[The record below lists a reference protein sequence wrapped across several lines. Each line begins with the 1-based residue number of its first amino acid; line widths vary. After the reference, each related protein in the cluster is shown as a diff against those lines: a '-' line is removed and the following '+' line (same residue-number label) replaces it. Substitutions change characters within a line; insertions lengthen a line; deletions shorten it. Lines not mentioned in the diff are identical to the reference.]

1 MNFVESIVTRVNRFD
16 DHMEHPLPAGPLLT
30 LPFLLVRLAARP
42 PRKAPAVSPHTTSS
56 LQLLDVSSPDRTHWL
71 ELPAH
76 RSSVPIARR
85 SVNARLAGWRLPGE
99 LCADAVLLVSELA
112 TNAVR
117 HTLSARFLCG
127 IGLVAAGCVRLEV
140 HDHDRTGRGLPR
152 CEPGPDD
159 EGGRGL
165 LLVEQ
170 LADSWG
176 VDRSRLTGGNAVWA
190 TLTT

>member
-1 MNFVESIVTRVNRFD
+1 M
-16 DHMEHPLPAGPLLT
+16 
-30 LPFLLVRLAARP
+30 
-42 PRKAPAVSPHTTSS
+42 SPHTTSS
-56 LQLLDVSSPDRTHWL
+56 PQLLDVSSPDLTHWL

-76 RSSVPIARR
+76 QSSVRTARR
-85 SVNARLAGWRLPGE
+85 SMDARLTGWRLPRD

-117 HTLSARFLCG
+117 HTLSARILCG
-127 IGLVAAGCVRLEV
+127 IGLVGDGRVRLEV
-140 HDHDRTGRGLPR
+140 HDHDYTGGRLPR

-170 LADSWG
+170 LADTWG

-190 TLTT
+190 TLTA

>member
-1 MNFVESIVTRVNRFD
+1 MSSHATS
-16 DHMEHPLPAGPLLT
+16 PQ
-30 LPFLLVRLAARP
+30 FLD
-42 PRKAPAVSPHTTSS
+42 TW
-56 LQLLDVSSPDRTHWL
+56 SPDRTHWL

-76 RSSVPIARR
+76 RSSVSIARR
-85 SVNARLAGWRLPGE
+85 SMTMWLTAWRMPGE

-117 HTLSARFLCG
+117 HTLGTRFLCG
-127 IGLVAAGCVRLEV
+127 VGLVAEGCLRLEV

-170 LADSWG
+170 LSQAWG
-176 VDRSRLTGGNAVWA
+176 VDRSTLTGGNAVWA
-190 TLTT
+190 TLAD

>member
-1 MNFVESIVTRVNRFD
+1 M
-16 DHMEHPLPAGPLLT
+16 
-30 LPFLLVRLAARP
+30 
-42 PRKAPAVSPHTTSS
+42 SPHTTSS
-56 LQLLDVSSPDRTHWL
+56 PRSLDTWSPDRTHWI

-76 RSSVPIARR
+76 RSSVSVARR
-85 SVNARLAGWRLPGE
+85 AMSARLTAWRLPGE
-99 LCADAVLLVSELA
+99 LCADTVLLVSELA

-117 HTLSARFLCG
+117 HTLGTRFLCG
-127 IGLVAAGCVRLEV
+127 VGLVTHGRLRLEV

-165 LLVEQ
+165 FLVEQ
-170 LADSWG
+170 LAETWG

-190 TLTT
+190 TMTA

>member
-1 MNFVESIVTRVNRFD
+1 
-16 DHMEHPLPAGPLLT
+16 
-30 LPFLLVRLAARP
+30 
-42 PRKAPAVSPHTTSS
+42 VSPHTTSS
-56 LQLLDVSSPDRTHWL
+56 PQPLDTWSPDRTHWL

-76 RSSVPIARR
+76 RSSVSLARR
-85 SVNARLAGWRLPGE
+85 SMNERLAAWRLPGE
-99 LCADAVLLVSELA
+99 LCADTVLLVSELA

-117 HTLSARFLCG
+117 HTLGSRFLCG
-127 IGLVAAGCVRLEV
+127 VGLVTAGCLRLEV
-140 HDHDRTGRGLPR
+140 HDQDRTGRGLPR

-170 LADSWG
+170 LAEAWG

-190 TLTT
+190 TLTG